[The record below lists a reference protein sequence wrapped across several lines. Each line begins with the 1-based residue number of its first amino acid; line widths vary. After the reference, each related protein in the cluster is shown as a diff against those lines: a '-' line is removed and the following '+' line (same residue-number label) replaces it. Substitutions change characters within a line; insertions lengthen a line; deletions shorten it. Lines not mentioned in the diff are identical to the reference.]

1 MREKYFI
8 LARQINTRK
17 HHGDI
22 SILKL
27 KTGRRRFTRG
37 EISENNLITE
47 LKLRPHEI
55 SSKLPSFLRLV
66 VVDQKIK
73 ISISYFSELV
83 NGRAL
88 KVAKYERKNAHM
100 RQRNCYGSSFVC
112 LTSIPHNLASIGPIM

>member
-55 SSKLPSFLRLV
+55 SSKLLLRLV
-66 VVDQKIK
+66 VVDQENQNFNIV
-73 ISISYFSELV
+73 FLV
-83 NGRAL
+83 TSTYPGYESC
-88 KVAKYERKNAHM
+88 KV
-100 RQRNCYGSSFVC
+100 
-112 LTSIPHNLASIGPIM
+112 

>member
-88 KVAKYERKNAHM
+88 KVAKYERKKISSSTTTALNIF
-100 RQRNCYGSSFVC
+100 REIYGF
-112 LTSIPHNLASIGPIM
+112 

>member
-55 SSKLPSFLRLV
+55 SSKLLLRLV
-66 VVDQKIK
+66 VVDQENQNFDLVFLGTGKWPG
-73 ISISYFSELV
+73 SES
-83 NGRAL
+83 R
-88 KVAKYERKNAHM
+88 KV
-100 RQRNCYGSSFVC
+100 
-112 LTSIPHNLASIGPIM
+112 